1 MNNALQEE
9 DKKLKMMKSN
19 FYCNNPENKK
29 KRLKLKLDI
38 ELENITKK
46 PSIKSLIKNRSE
58 PDRKDNISRVV
69 STLKRT
75 YKEGR

>member
-1 MNNALQEE
+1 
-9 DKKLKMMKSN
+9 MKSN